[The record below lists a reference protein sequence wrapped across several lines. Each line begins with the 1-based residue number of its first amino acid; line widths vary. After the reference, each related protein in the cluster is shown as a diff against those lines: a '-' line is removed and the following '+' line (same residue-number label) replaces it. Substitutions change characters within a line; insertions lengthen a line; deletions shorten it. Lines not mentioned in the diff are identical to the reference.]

1 MDVSYLSLEGK
12 VALITGGSRGIGRSI
27 ALQFADAGADVVVSS
42 RKLPDLE
49 KVADEIKKM
58 GRRNLA
64 VSAHNAKMED
74 LKNLM
79 ARVKEEFGRLDILVN
94 NAVANP
100 VMADV
105 LHMEE
110 APFDLIMNANIK
122 GYYFLSQAAAKM
134 MVEQG
139 TGGAIINIASVGGI
153 FVTPG
158 LGPYC
163 ISKAAIIMMT
173 RCLAVELGSHKI
185 RVNCIAPGI
194 IKTKFSEA
202 LWSNEKL
209 MADYLKKMPLGK
221 IGQPEEI
228 ARTALYLATE
238 ASGFMTGSTL
248 IIDGGAN
255 L

>member
-1 MDVSYLSLEGK
+1 MDVSYLSLKGK

-27 ALQFADAGADVVVSS
+27 ALQFADAGADVIVSS

-49 KVADEIKKM
+49 KVAEEIKQK
-58 GRRNLA
+58 GVRSLP

-122 GYYFLSQAAAKM
+122 GYYFLSQAAARM

-139 TGGAIINIASVGGI
+139 SGGAIVNIASLGGI
-153 FVTPG
+153 YVTPG

-173 RCLAVELGSHKI
+173 KCLAAELGSHKI

-209 MADYLKKMPLGK
+209 MADYLKRMPLGK

-228 ARTALYLATE
+228 SRAALYLASD
-238 ASGFMTGSTL
+238 ASSFTTGSTL

>member
-1 MDVSYLSLEGK
+1 MDTSYLTLAGK
-12 VALITGGSRGIGRSI
+12 VALVTGGSRGIGRAI
-27 ALQFADAGADVVVSS
+27 ALQLADAGADVIVSS

-49 KVADEIKKM
+49 KVAEEIK
-58 GRRNLA
+58 GRGRKSLA

-74 LKNLM
+74 LQNLM
-79 ARVKEEFGRLDILVN
+79 AKVKSEFGRLDILVN

-110 APFDLIMNANIK
+110 APFDLIMSANIK
-122 GYYFLSQAAAKM
+122 GYYFLSQAAARM

-139 TGGAIINIASVGGI
+139 SGGAIVNIASVGGY
-153 FVTPG
+153 FVTIG

-173 RCLAVELGSHKI
+173 KCLAAELGPHKI

-194 IKTKFSEA
+194 VKTKFSQA
-202 LWSNEKL
+202 LWSNEKMMAEL
-209 MADYLKKMPLGK
+209 MKKMPLQK
-221 IGQPEEI
+221 ISEPEEI
-228 ARTALYLATE
+228 ARTALYLASE
-238 ASGFMTGSTL
+238 ASSFMTGSTL

>member
-1 MDVSYLSLEGK
+1 
-12 VALITGGSRGIGRSI
+12 VA
-27 ALQFADAGADVVVSS
+27 
-42 RKLPDLE
+42 E
-49 KVADEIKKM
+49 EIKQK
-58 GRRNLA
+58 GVRSLA
-64 VSAHNAKMED
+64 ISAHNAKMED

-79 ARVKEEFGRLDILVN
+79 ARVKEEFGRLDVLVN

-122 GYYFLSQAAAKM
+122 GYYFLSQAAARM

-139 TGGAIINIASVGGI
+139 SGGAIVNVASVGGI
-153 FVTPG
+153 YVTPG

-173 RCLAVELGSHKI
+173 KCLAAELGSHGI

-194 IKTKFSEA
+194 VKTRFSEA

-209 MADYLKKMPLGK
+209 MADYLKQMPLGK

-228 ARTALYLATE
+228 SRTALYLASD
-238 ASGFMTGSTL
+238 ASSFMTGSTL

>member
-1 MDVSYLSLEGK
+1 MDTSYLSLQGK
-12 VALITGGSRGIGRSI
+12 VALVTGGSRGIGRSI
-27 ALQFADAGADVVVSS
+27 ALQLADAGADVVVSS

-49 KVADEIKKM
+49 KVAEEIKKT
-58 GRRNLA
+58 GRKGLA
-64 VSAHNAKMED
+64 VQAHNAKMED
-74 LKNLM
+74 LRNLM
-79 ARVKEEFGRLDILVN
+79 AKVKQEYGRLDILVN

-122 GYYFLSQAAAKM
+122 GYYFLSQAAAQM
-134 MVEQG
+134 MVEQKS
-139 TGGAIINIASVGGI
+139 GGAIVNIASVGGY

-173 RCLAVELGSHKI
+173 KCLAVELRAYNI

-194 IKTKFSEA
+194 VKTKFSEA

-209 MADYLKKMPLGK
+209 MAELMKKMPLHK
-221 IGQPEEI
+221 ISEPEEI
-228 ARTALYLATE
+228 ARTALYLASD
-238 ASGFMTGSTL
+238 ASSFMTGSTL

>member
-1 MDVSYLSLEGK
+1 MDTSYLSLQGK
-12 VALITGGSRGIGRSI
+12 VALVTGGSRGIGRSI
-27 ALQFADAGADVVVSS
+27 ALQLADAGADVVVSS

-49 KVADEIKKM
+49 KVAEEIKKT
-58 GRRNLA
+58 GRKGLA
-64 VSAHNAKMED
+64 VQAHNAKMED
-74 LKNLM
+74 LRNLM
-79 ARVKEEFGRLDILVN
+79 AKVKQEYGRLDILVN

-122 GYYFLSQAAAKM
+122 GYYFLSQAAAQM
-134 MVEQG
+134 MVEQKS
-139 TGGAIINIASVGGI
+139 GGAIVNIASVGGY

-173 RCLAVELGSHKI
+173 KCLAVELGAYNI

-194 IKTKFSEA
+194 VKTKFSEA

-209 MADYLKKMPLGK
+209 MAELMKKMPLHK
-221 IGQPEEI
+221 ISEPEEI
-228 ARTALYLATE
+228 ARTALYLASD
-238 ASGFMTGSTL
+238 ASSFMTCSTL

>member
-1 MDVSYLSLEGK
+1 MDTSYLSLEGK
-12 VALITGGSRGIGRSI
+12 VALITGSSRGIGRSI

-49 KVADEIKKM
+49 KVADEIRKM
-58 GRRNLA
+58 GRRSLA

-79 ARVKEEFGRLDILVN
+79 SRVKEEFGRLDILVN

-110 APFDLIMNANIK
+110 APFDLIMSANIK

-194 IKTKFSEA
+194 VQTRFSEA

-209 MADYLKKMPLGK
+209 MAGYMKKMPLGK

>member
-1 MDVSYLSLEGK
+1 MDASYLSLEGK
-12 VALITGGSRGIGRSI
+12 VALITGGSRGIGRAI
-27 ALQFADAGADVVVSS
+27 ALHFADAGADVIVSS

-49 KVADEIKKM
+49 KVAEEIKNK
-58 GRRNLA
+58 GRRSLA

-79 ARVKEEFGRLDILVN
+79 ARVKQEFGRLDILVN

-110 APFDLIMNANIK
+110 APFDVIMNANIK
-122 GYYFLSQAAAKM
+122 GYYFLSQAAARM

-139 TGGAIINIASVGGI
+139 SGGAIVNVASVGGI
-153 FVTPG
+153 YVTVG

-173 RCLAVELGSHKI
+173 KCLAAELGSHKI

-194 IKTKFSEA
+194 VQTKFSQA

-209 MADYLKKMPLGK
+209 MAEYLKQMPLGK

-228 ARTALYLATE
+228 ARTALYLASE
-238 ASGFMTGSTL
+238 ASSFMTGSTL

>member
-1 MDVSYLSLEGK
+1 MDASYLSLEGK
-12 VALITGGSRGIGRSI
+12 VALITGSSRGIGRSI

-49 KVADEIKKM
+49 KVADEIRKK
-58 GRRNLA
+58 GQRSLA

-79 ARVKEEFGRLDILVN
+79 TRVKEEFGRLDILVN

-110 APFDLIMNANIK
+110 APFDVIMNANIK
-122 GYYFLSQAAAKM
+122 GYYFLSQAAARM

-139 TGGAIINIASVGGI
+139 TGGTIVNVASVGGI
-153 FVTPG
+153 YVTVG

-173 RCLAVELGSHKI
+173 KCLATELGNHKI

-194 IKTKFSEA
+194 VQTKFSEA

-209 MADYLKKMPLGK
+209 MAEYLKQMPLGK

-228 ARTALYLATE
+228 ARTALYLASE
-238 ASGFMTGSTL
+238 ASSFMTGSTL

>member
-1 MDVSYLSLEGK
+1 MDTSYLSLAGK
-12 VALITGGSRGIGRSI
+12 VALVTGGSRGIGRAI
-27 ALQFADAGADVVVSS
+27 ALQLADAGADVIISS

-49 KVADEIKKM
+49 KVAEEIKAK
-58 GRRNLA
+58 GRKSLA
-64 VSAHNAKMED
+64 VTAHNAKMED
-74 LKNLM
+74 LNNLM
-79 ARVKEEFGRLDILVN
+79 AKVKQEFGRLDILVN

-110 APFDLIMNANIK
+110 APFDLIMSANIK
-122 GYYFLSQAAAKM
+122 GYYFLSQAAARM

-139 TGGAIINIASVGGI
+139 SGGAIVNIASVGGY
-153 FVTPG
+153 FVTIG

-173 RCLAVELGSHKI
+173 KCLAAELGPHKI

-194 IKTKFSEA
+194 VKTKFSQA
-202 LWSNEKL
+202 LWSNEKM
-209 MADYLKKMPLGK
+209 MADLMKKMPLQK
-221 IGQPEEI
+221 ISEPEEI
-228 ARTALYLATE
+228 ARTALYLASE
-238 ASGFMTGSTL
+238 ASSFMTGSTL

>member
-27 ALQFADAGADVVVSS
+27 ALQFADAGADVVVSG

-49 KVADEIKKM
+49 KVADEIRKM
-58 GRRNLA
+58 GRRSLA

-79 ARVKEEFGRLDILVN
+79 SRVKKEFGRLDILVN

-122 GYYFLSQAAAKM
+122 GYYFLSQAAARM

-139 TGGAIINIASVGGI
+139 SGGAIVNVASVGGI

-173 RCLAVELGSHKI
+173 RCLAVELGNHKI

-194 IKTKFSEA
+194 VQTRFSEA

-209 MADYLKKMPLGK
+209 MAEYMKKMPLQK
-221 IGQPEEI
+221 LSQPEEI
-228 ARTALYLATE
+228 ARTALYLASE
-238 ASGFMTGSTL
+238 ASNFMTGATL

>member
-1 MDVSYLSLEGK
+1 MDVSYLSLKGK

-27 ALQFADAGADVVVSS
+27 ALQFADAGADVIVSS

-49 KVADEIKKM
+49 KVAEEIKQK
-58 GRRNLA
+58 GVRSLP

-122 GYYFLSQAAAKM
+122 GYYFLSQAAARM

-139 TGGAIINIASVGGI
+139 SGGAIVNIASVGGI
-153 FVTPG
+153 YVTPG

-173 RCLAVELGSHKI
+173 KCLAAELGSHKI

-209 MADYLKKMPLGK
+209 MADYLKRMPLGK

-228 ARTALYLATE
+228 SRAALYLASD
-238 ASGFMTGSTL
+238 ASSFTTGSTL

>member
-1 MDVSYLSLEGK
+1 MDTSYLSLQGK
-12 VALITGGSRGIGRSI
+12 VALVTGGSRGIGRSI
-27 ALQFADAGADVVVSS
+27 ALQLADAGADVVVSS

-49 KVADEIKKM
+49 KVAEEIKKT
-58 GRRNLA
+58 GRKGLA
-64 VSAHNAKMED
+64 VQAHNAKMED
-74 LKNLM
+74 LRNLM
-79 ARVKEEFGRLDILVN
+79 AKVKQEYGRLDILVN

-122 GYYFLSQAAAKM
+122 GYYFLSQAAAQM
-134 MVEQG
+134 MVEQKS
-139 TGGAIINIASVGGI
+139 GGAIVNIASVGGY

-173 RCLAVELGSHKI
+173 KCLAVELGAYNI

-194 IKTKFSEA
+194 VKTKFSEA

-209 MADYLKKMPLGK
+209 MAELMKKMPLHK
-221 IGQPEEI
+221 ISEPEEI
-228 ARTALYLATE
+228 ARTALYLASD
-238 ASGFMTGSTL
+238 ASSFMTGSTL

>member
-12 VALITGGSRGIGRSI
+12 VALVTGGSRGIGRSI

-49 KVADEIKKM
+49 KVAEEIKSK
-58 GRRNLA
+58 GRRSIA
-64 VSAHNAKMED
+64 VPAHNAKMED

-139 TGGAIINIASVGGI
+139 SGGSIINVASVGGI

-173 RCLAVELGSHKI
+173 RCLAVELGNHKI

-194 IKTKFSEA
+194 VKTKFSEA

>member
-12 VALITGGSRGIGRSI
+12 VALITGSSRGIGRSI

-49 KVADEIKKM
+49 KVADEIKTK
-58 GRRNLA
+58 GRRSLA
-64 VSAHNAKMED
+64 VPAHNAKMED

-110 APFDLIMNANIK
+110 APFDLIMSANVK

-134 MVEQG
+134 MVEQR

-173 RCLAVELGSHKI
+173 KCLAVELGSHKI

-221 IGQPEEI
+221 IGQPDEI

>member
-1 MDVSYLSLEGK
+1 MDVSYLSLKGK

-27 ALQFADAGADVVVSS
+27 ALQFADAGADVIVSS

-49 KVADEIKKM
+49 KVAEEIKQK
-58 GRRNLA
+58 GVRSLA
-64 VSAHNAKMED
+64 ISAHNAKMED

-79 ARVKEEFGRLDILVN
+79 ARVKEEFGRLDVLVN

-122 GYYFLSQAAAKM
+122 GYYFLSQAAARM

-139 TGGAIINIASVGGI
+139 SGGAIVNVASVGGI

-173 RCLAVELGSHKI
+173 KCLAAELGSHGI

-194 IKTKFSEA
+194 VKTKFSEA

-209 MADYLKKMPLGK
+209 MADYLKQMPLGK

-228 ARTALYLATE
+228 SRTALYLASD
-238 ASGFMTGSTL
+238 ASSFMTGSTL

>member
-1 MDVSYLSLEGK
+1 MDASYLSLEGK
-12 VALITGGSRGIGRSI
+12 VALITGSSRGIGRSI

-49 KVADEIKKM
+49 KVADEIKSR
-58 GRRNLA
+58 GRRSIA
-64 VSAHNAKMED
+64 VPAHNAKMED

-110 APFDLIMNANIK
+110 PPFDLIMNANVK

-139 TGGAIINIASVGGI
+139 SGGAIINIASVGGI

-173 RCLAVELGSHKI
+173 KCLAVELGSHKI

-194 IKTKFSEA
+194 IQTKFSEA

>member
-12 VALITGGSRGIGRSI
+12 VALITGSSRGIGRSI

-49 KVADEIKKM
+49 KVAEEIKSK
-58 GRRNLA
+58 GRRSIA
-64 VSAHNAKMED
+64 VPAHNAKMED

-110 APFDLIMNANIK
+110 APFDLIMSANVK

-173 RCLAVELGSHKI
+173 KCLAVELGSHKI

-194 IKTKFSEA
+194 IKTRFSEA

>member
-1 MDVSYLSLEGK
+1 MDASYLSLEGK

-49 KVADEIKKM
+49 KVADEIRKK
-58 GRRNLA
+58 GQRSLA

-79 ARVKEEFGRLDILVN
+79 TRVKEEFGRLDILVN

-110 APFDLIMNANIK
+110 APFDVIMNANIK
-122 GYYFLSQAAAKM
+122 GYYFLSQAAARM

-139 TGGAIINIASVGGI
+139 TGGTIVNVASVGGI
-153 FVTPG
+153 YVTVG

-173 RCLAVELGSHKI
+173 KCLATELGNHKI

-194 IKTKFSEA
+194 VQTKFSEA

-209 MADYLKKMPLGK
+209 MAEYLKQMPLGK

-228 ARTALYLATE
+228 ARTALYLASE
-238 ASGFMTGSTL
+238 ASSFMTGSTL

>member
-1 MDVSYLSLEGK
+1 
-12 VALITGGSRGIGRSI
+12 
-27 ALQFADAGADVVVSS
+27 
-42 RKLPDLE
+42 
-49 KVADEIKKM
+49 
-58 GRRNLA
+58 
-64 VSAHNAKMED
+64 
-74 LKNLM
+74 
-79 ARVKEEFGRLDILVN
+79 
-94 NAVANP
+94 
-100 VMADV
+100 MADV

-110 APFDLIMNANIK
+110 APFDVIMNANIK
-122 GYYFLSQAAAKM
+122 GYYFLSQAVARM

-139 TGGAIINIASVGGI
+139 TGGAIVNVASVGGI
-153 FVTPG
+153 YVTVG

-173 RCLAVELGSHKI
+173 KCLAAELGNHKI

-194 IKTKFSEA
+194 VQTKFSEA

-209 MADYLKKMPLGK
+209 MAEYLKQMPLGK

-228 ARTALYLATE
+228 ARTALYLASE
-238 ASGFMTGSTL
+238 ASSFMTGSTL

>member
-1 MDVSYLSLEGK
+1 MDTSYLSLEGK
-12 VALITGGSRGIGRSI
+12 VALITGSSRGIGRSI

-49 KVADEIKKM
+49 KVAEEIKQK
-58 GRRNLA
+58 GRRSIA
-64 VSAHNAKMED
+64 VPAHNAKMED

-122 GYYFLSQAAAKM
+122 GYYFLSQAAARM

-139 TGGAIINIASVGGI
+139 TGGAIVNVASVGGI

-194 IKTKFSEA
+194 VQTKFSEA

-209 MADYLKKMPLGK
+209 MAEYLKTMPLGK
-221 IGQPEEI
+221 IGQSEEI
-228 ARTALYLATE
+228 SRTALYLASD
-238 ASGFMTGSTL
+238 ASSFMTGSTL

>member
-1 MDVSYLSLEGK
+1 MDTSYLSLQGK
-12 VALITGGSRGIGRSI
+12 VALVTGGSRGIGRAI
-27 ALQFADAGADVVVSS
+27 ALQFADAGADVIVSS

-49 KVADEIKKM
+49 KTAEEIKNK
-58 GRRNLA
+58 GRRSLA
-64 VSAHNAKMED
+64 ISAHNAKMDE
-74 LKNLM
+74 LKNLVS
-79 ARVKEEFGRLDILVN
+79 RVKDEFGRIDILVN
-94 NAVANP
+94 NAAANP

-110 APFDLIMNANIK
+110 APFDLIMNVNVK

-139 TGGAIINIASVGGI
+139 KGGAIINVASVGGF
-153 FVTPG
+153 FVTVG

-163 ISKAAIIMMT
+163 MSKAAIIMMT
-173 RCLAVELGSHKI
+173 KCLAAELGSYNI

-194 IKTKFSEA
+194 VQTRFSEA

-209 MADYLKKMPLGK
+209 MAEAMKKMALKK
-221 IGQPEEI
+221 ISQPEEI
-228 ARTALYLATE
+228 ARTALYLASD
-238 ASGFMTGSTL
+238 ASSFMTGSTL

>member
-1 MDVSYLSLEGK
+1 VLFRS
-12 VALITGGSRGIGRSI
+12 GIGRAI
-27 ALQFADAGADVVVSS
+27 ALQLADAGADVIVSS

-49 KVADEIKKM
+49 KVAGEITGM
-58 GRRNLA
+58 GRRGLA
-64 VSAHNAKMED
+64 VTAHNAKMED
-74 LKNLM
+74 LQNLM
-79 ARVKEEFGRLDILVN
+79 AKVKSEFGRLDILVN

-110 APFDLIMNANIK
+110 APFDLIMSANIK
-122 GYYFLSQAAAKM
+122 GYYFLSQAAARM

-139 TGGAIINIASVGGI
+139 TGGAIVNIASVGGY
-153 FVTPG
+153 FVTIG

-173 RCLAVELGSHKI
+173 KCLAAELGPHKI

-194 IKTKFSEA
+194 VKTRFSQA
-202 LWSNEKL
+202 LWSNEQMMAEL
-209 MADYLKKMPLGK
+209 MKKMPLQK
-221 IGQPEEI
+221 ISEPEEI
-228 ARTALYLATE
+228 ARTALYLASD
-238 ASGFMTGSTL
+238 ASSFMTGSTL

>member
-1 MDVSYLSLEGK
+1 MDVSYLSLAGK
-12 VALITGGSRGIGRSI
+12 VALITGGSRGIGRAT
-27 ALQFADAGADVVVSS
+27 ALAFADAGADVIVSS

-49 KVADEIKKM
+49 KVAEEIRKM
-58 GRRNLA
+58 GRKSLA

-74 LKNLM
+74 LRNLI

-110 APFDLIMNANIK
+110 VPFDLIMATNTKA
-122 GYYFLSQAAAKM
+122 YYFLSQAAAKM

-139 TGGAIINIASVGGI
+139 AGGAIINVASVGAWVVSPGI
-153 FVTPG
+153 
-158 LGPYC
+158 GPYC
-163 ISKAAIIMMT
+163 MSKAAIVMMT
-173 RCLAVELGSHKI
+173 KQLAVELGPYKI
-185 RVNCIAPGI
+185 RVNCIAPGFV
-194 IKTKFSEA
+194 KTKFSQA

-209 MADYLKKMPLGK
+209 MEEVMKKMPLNR
-221 IGQPEEI
+221 ISEPEEI
-228 ARTALYLATE
+228 ARTALYLASE
-238 ASGFMTGSTL
+238 ASSFMTGQVVVL
-248 IIDGGAN
+248 DGGAN

>member
-1 MDVSYLSLEGK
+1 MDASYLSLEGK
-12 VALITGGSRGIGRSI
+12 VALITGSSRGIGRSI

-49 KVADEIKKM
+49 KVAEEIKKM
-58 GRRNLA
+58 GRRSIA
-64 VSAHNAKMED
+64 VPAHNAKMED

-110 APFDLIMNANIK
+110 APFDLIMSANVK

-209 MADYLKKMPLGK
+209 MADYMKKMPLGK

>member
-1 MDVSYLSLEGK
+1 MDTSYLSLAGK
-12 VALITGGSRGIGRSI
+12 VALVTGGSRGIGRSI
-27 ALQFADAGADVVVSS
+27 ALQLADAGADVIVSS

-49 KVADEIKKM
+49 KVAEEIKAK
-58 GRRNLA
+58 GRKSLA
-64 VSAHNAKMED
+64 VTAHNAKMED
-74 LKNLM
+74 LNNLM
-79 ARVKEEFGRLDILVN
+79 AKVKEEFGRLDILVN

-110 APFDLIMNANIK
+110 APFDLIMSANIK
-122 GYYFLSQAAAKM
+122 GYYFLSQAAARM

-139 TGGAIINIASVGGI
+139 TGGAIVNIASVGGY
-153 FVTPG
+153 FVTIG

-173 RCLAVELGSHKI
+173 KCLAAELGPHKI

-194 IKTKFSEA
+194 VKTKFSQA
-202 LWSNEKL
+202 LWSNEKMMAEL
-209 MADYLKKMPLGK
+209 MKKMTLQK
-221 IGQPEEI
+221 ISEPEEI
-228 ARTALYLATE
+228 ARTALYLASE
-238 ASGFMTGSTL
+238 ASSFMTGSTL

>member
-1 MDVSYLSLEGK
+1 MDTSYLSLAGK
-12 VALITGGSRGIGRSI
+12 VALVTGGSRGIGRAI
-27 ALQFADAGADVVVSS
+27 ALQLADAGADVIISS

-49 KVADEIKKM
+49 KVAEEIKAK
-58 GRRNLA
+58 GRKSLA
-64 VSAHNAKMED
+64 VTAHNAKMED
-74 LKNLM
+74 LNNLM
-79 ARVKEEFGRLDILVN
+79 AKVKQEFGRLDILVN

-110 APFDLIMNANIK
+110 APFDLIMSANIK
-122 GYYFLSQAAAKM
+122 GYYFLSQAAARM

-139 TGGAIINIASVGGI
+139 TGGAIVNIASVGGY
-153 FVTPG
+153 FVTIG

-173 RCLAVELGSHKI
+173 KCLAAELGPHKI

-194 IKTKFSEA
+194 VKTKFSQA
-202 LWSNEKL
+202 LWSNETMMAEL
-209 MADYLKKMPLGK
+209 MKKMPLQK
-221 IGQPEEI
+221 ISEPEEI
-228 ARTALYLATE
+228 ARTALYLASE
-238 ASGFMTGSTL
+238 ASSFMTGSTL